1 MILRAIIAY
10 DVGVERLDAVRHIL
24 KQYLTWIQNSA
35 FEGEI
40 SEGNLEEMR
49 LKIYEIIDPNID
61 SVVVY
66 SINNPSWV
74 NRRIWGREK
83 GVPESVL

>member
-1 MILRAIIAY
+1 MILRVIIAY

-49 LKIYEIIDPNID
+49 LKIYEIIDQNVD

-83 GVPESVL
+83 GAPESVL